1 MAEIRIDKLEV
12 NVDVD
17 PPNLLDLP

>member
-17 PPNLLDLP
+17 SPNLLDVP